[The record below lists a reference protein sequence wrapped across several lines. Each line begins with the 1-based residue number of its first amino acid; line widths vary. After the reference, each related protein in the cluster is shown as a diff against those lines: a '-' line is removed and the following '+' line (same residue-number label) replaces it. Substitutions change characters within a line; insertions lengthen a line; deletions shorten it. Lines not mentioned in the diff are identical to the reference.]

1 MVKQNDEDWALPR
14 RKPITKEVLD
24 RAIRAEEDAAAR
36 EHQAQ
41 KAWFDR
47 GHGAVMLKLT
57 DGRVFGAEP
66 KFIPSLSSASPEQL
80 ESLHAS
86 TDGVY
91 LVLEELDLHITVDGL
106 VTRIMEQSP
115 LAIKRS
121 GARLA
126 GLTTSAA
133 KAASSARNGRLGGRP
148 VTAGKARRAAT

>member
-1 MVKQNDEDWALPR
+1 MVKQTDEDWALPR

-24 RAIRAEEDAAAR
+24 RAIRAEEDAASR

-47 GHGAVMLKLT
+47 GNSAVMLKLT

-66 KFIPSLSSASPEQL
+66 KFIPSLQGASPQQL
-80 ESLHAS
+80 ETLRAS
-86 TDGVY
+86 DDGVY
-91 LVLEELDLHITVDGL
+91 LVLEDLDLHITVDGL
-106 VTRIMEQSP
+106 VTRIMEESP

-148 VTAGKARRAAT
+148 VASGKARRAAT

>member
-1 MVKQNDEDWALPR
+1 MVKHNDEEWTLPR

-66 KFIPSLSSASPEQL
+66 KFIPSLQGASPQQL
-80 ESLHAS
+80 ESLRAS
-86 TDGVY
+86 DDGVY
-91 LVLEELDLHITVDGL
+91 LVLEELDLHITVYGL
-106 VTRIMEQSP
+106 VMRIMEQSP